1 MDLYAELRPKES
13 TSTEENPSTSNQ
25 GSVLNINDHPLPVH
39 TGTGETAIFQ
49 STVFIEDG
57 IYHRSIHH
65 KIDLTSLKIYRIY
78 YSHPVRWLLGF
89 VIFINLMLSFFEYP
103 SSMSLSSDYR
113 FRDVTWHL
121 PELGCGVMEGIEIVC
136 LLVFLADC
144 YAKFYLLGWRR
155 FITRPWFVLYAFMVV
170 ISFVD
175 IIVSL
180 SFCEHRGSSPISLG
194 YTLRIRRFFRPLF
207 FIISSSIMKK
217 FAKAAIKTLPQIFT
231 VLFLLALHIY
241 VFAMLGLL
249 VFPREP
255 QPTNSTNDTGYPP
268 SGHSIPLE
276 NSSHAS
282 LITNYSYYEHFESQ
296 KYFGNIFDALT
307 SLLVLLTT
315 ANHPDVMIPIYQFNR
330 FSSLYFILFLGL
342 GAFIIL
348 NLLIAVTYNQFRG
361 FFLKSLR
368 SSFRRRRVAF
378 RAAFTILAKQ
388 TRKSSGSS
396 RPELVSKGLVRRLL
410 RRMRLN
416 SKKISLMFT
425 KLETTG
431 GGTVN
436 WPQFR
441 EIFDLVAQ
449 DSHQTRD
456 TANESEYYTSFRPF
470 HWFQYGIRHRFF
482 NYFTYVISV
491 VNVLLVTIELE
502 IAYDESFT
510 RADSRLAYYNLFF
523 VIYYIV
529 EQILKLIGYGGR
541 RYFKSIGNV
550 YEGFVTC
557 TLFLLEFLVLVL
569 YDSPKH
575 SHDPLVDI
583 SYLNIIIRLMNIFIV
598 LRLLRILVQVSY
610 LKLLTSTMVD
620 LIWNVRGFFGIII
633 VVYYLFA
640 FLGMELFD
648 DVDGPTTKCNPA
660 PDYDTLLYYGN
671 NFHDFASSLVTLW
684 DVMVVNNWFVFL
696 DKFACDSRFEKWAKL
711 YFIVWWLVSAIICM
725 NLFISLVLEIFL
737 IKWEVWQRQ
746 TADGQSQ
753 TGSLEESAG
762 WENQTGSSGEESQVW
777 HLLCVYSLFNRLCYM
792 ISSHS
797 PRPSLSIGSFQFFNV
812 THRKMRK
819 CVTLKT

>member
-1 MDLYAELRPKES
+1 MYFLLLWYNNIIIKFFLFFFYAVDLYADLKPKES
-13 TSTEENPSTSNQ
+13 TSTEENPSTSNR
-25 GSVLNINDHPLPVH
+25 SSLLNINDLPLPVN
-39 TGTGETAIFQ
+39 TSETSIIQ
-49 STVFIEDG
+49 SAVFIEDG

-65 KIDLTSLKIYRIY
+65 KIDPTSLKIYRIY
-78 YSHPVRWLLGF
+78 YSRPVRWLLGF

-113 FRDVTWHL
+113 FRDITWHW
-121 PELGCGVMEGIEIVC
+121 PEPGCGVTEGIEIVC
-136 LLVFLADC
+136 LLVFLIDC
-144 YAKFYLLGWRR
+144 YAKFYLLGWQR
-155 FITRPWFVLYAFMVV
+155 FVTRPWFVLYAIMVV
-170 ISFVD
+170 VSFVD

-180 SFCEHRGSSPISLG
+180 SFCEHRESFPISLG

-217 FAKAAIKTLPQIFT
+217 FAKAAVKTLPQIFT

-241 VFAMLGLL
+241 VFAMFGLL

-255 QPTNSTNDTGYPP
+255 QPINATNETGYVP
-268 SGHSIPLE
+268 SGHSIPFE
-276 NSSHAS
+276 NSSS
-282 LITNYSYYEHFESQ
+282 SSPITNYSHYEHLESR
-296 KYFGNIFDALT
+296 KYFKNIFDALT

-361 FFLKSLR
+361 FFLKSLM
-368 SSFRRRRVAF
+368 SSLRRRRVAF

-388 TRKSSGSS
+388 TRKSRGSS
-396 RPELVSKGLVRRLL
+396 RPYSSELVSKDLVRRLL
-410 RRMRLN
+410 RKMHLS
-416 SKKISLMFT
+416 SKKISLMVT
-425 KLETTG
+425 KLETAGVETTG
-431 GGTVN
+431 EGTVN
-436 WPQFR
+436 WQQFR
-441 EIFDLVAQ
+441 DIFDVAK
-449 DSHQTRD
+449 DLHETRD
-456 TANESEYYTSFRPF
+456 ASSESEYYTTFRPF
-470 HWFQYGIRHRFF
+470 QWFQFGIRHRFF

-523 VIYYIV
+523 VIYYTI
-529 EQILKLIGYGGR
+529 EQVLKLIGYGCR
-541 RYFKSIGNV
+541 CYFKSIGNV
-550 YEGFVTC
+550 YEGLVTC
-557 TLFLLEFLVLVL
+557 ALIFLEFLVLVL

-583 SYLNIIIRLMNIFIV
+583 HYLNIIIRLMNIFIV

-610 LKLLTSTMVD
+610 LRLLTSTMVD
-620 LIWNVRGFFGIII
+620 LIWNLRGFFGIII

-648 DVDGPTTKCNPA
+648 DVDGPSQGCHPV
-660 PDYDTLLYYGN
+660 PDYDKLLYFGN

-684 DVMVVNNWFVFL
+684 DVMVVNNWFIFL
-696 DKFACDSRFEKWAKL
+696 DKFACDSRFGTWAKL
-711 YFIVWWLVSAIICM
+711 YFIAWWLVSAIICM

-737 IKWEVWQRQ
+737 IKWEVWQRRNS
-746 TADGQSQ
+746 DGRSQ
-753 TGSLEESAG
+753 VGALDESG
-762 WENQTGSSGEESQVW
+762 DQTGSSGEESQV
-777 HLLCVYSLFNRLCYM
+777 
-792 ISSHS
+792 
-797 PRPSLSIGSFQFFNV
+797 
-812 THRKMRK
+812 
-819 CVTLKT
+819 

>member
-1 MDLYAELRPKES
+1 VDLYADLKPKES
-13 TSTEENPSTSNQ
+13 TSTEENPSISDRTSL
-25 GSVLNINDHPLPVH
+25 LNINDLPLPANTVN
-39 TGTGETAIFQ
+39 TSETPVIQ

-65 KIDLTSLKIYRIY
+65 KIDPTSLKIYRIY
-78 YSHPVRWLLGF
+78 YSRPVRWLLGI
-89 VIFINLMLSFFEYP
+89 VIFINLMLSFFEFP

-113 FRDVTWHL
+113 FRDITWHW
-121 PELGCGVMEGIEIVC
+121 PEPGCGVTEGIEIVC
-136 LLVFLADC
+136 LLVFLVDC

-155 FITRPWFVLYAFMVV
+155 FITRPWFVLYAIMVV

-175 IIVSL
+175 MIVSL
-180 SFCEHRGSSPISLG
+180 SFCEHRGSFPISLG

-241 VFAMLGLL
+241 VFAMFGLL

-255 QPTNSTNDTGYPP
+255 QPINGTNETGYTP
-268 SGHSIPLE
+268 SGHSIPFE
-276 NSSHAS
+276 NSSS
-282 LITNYSYYEHFESQ
+282 SSPITNYSHYEHLESG

-361 FFLKSLR
+361 FFLKSLM
-368 SSFRRRRVAF
+368 SSFHRRRVAF

-388 TRKSSGSS
+388 TRKLRGSS
-396 RPELVSKGLVRRLL
+396 RPPSIELVSKDLVRQLL
-410 RRMRLN
+410 RKMHL
-416 SKKISLMFT
+416 SEKKISLMFT

-431 GGTVN
+431 GTVNQHQTQTQTHTVN
-436 WPQFR
+436 WQQFR
-441 EIFDLVAQ
+441 DIFDVVDQ
-449 DSHQTRD
+449 DPHETRG
-456 TANESEYYTSFRPF
+456 TSNESESEYYTNYRPF
-470 HWFQYGIRHRFF
+470 QWFQLGIRHRFF

-523 VIYYIV
+523 VIYYTV
-529 EQILKLIGYGGR
+529 EQVLKLVGYGCR
-541 RYFKSIGNV
+541 RYFRSIGNV
-550 YEGFVTC
+550 YEGVVTC
-557 TLFLLEFLVLVL
+557 ALLFLEFLVLVL

-583 SYLNIIIRLMNIFIV
+583 QYLNIIIRLMNIFIV

-610 LKLLTSTMVD
+610 LRLLTSTMVD

-648 DVDGPTTKCNPA
+648 DVDGPTKTCHPA
-660 PDYDTLLYYGN
+660 PDYDNLLYFGN

-684 DVMVVNNWFVFL
+684 DVMVVNNWFIFL
-696 DKFACDSRFEKWAKL
+696 DKFACDSRFGKWAKL
-711 YFIVWWLVSAIICM
+711 YFIAWWLVSAIICM

-737 IKWEVWQRQ
+737 IKWEVWQRRNLDERTQ
-746 TADGQSQ
+746 MGT
-753 TGSLEESAG
+753 LEESG
-762 WENQTGSSGEESQVW
+762 DQTESSGEGSQV
-777 HLLCVYSLFNRLCYM
+777 CTMSCIIISNVSL
-792 ISSHS
+792 
-797 PRPSLSIGSFQFFNV
+797 
-812 THRKMRK
+812 
-819 CVTLKT
+819 

>member
-1 MDLYAELRPKES
+1 MYFLLLWYNNIIIKFFLFFFYAVDLYADLKPKES
-13 TSTEENPSTSNQ
+13 TSTEENPSTSNR
-25 GSVLNINDHPLPVH
+25 SSLLNINDLPLPVN
-39 TGTGETAIFQ
+39 TSETSIIQ
-49 STVFIEDG
+49 SAVFIEDG

-65 KIDLTSLKIYRIY
+65 KIDPTSLKIYRIY
-78 YSHPVRWLLGF
+78 YSRPVRWLLGF

-113 FRDVTWHL
+113 FRDITWHW
-121 PELGCGVMEGIEIVC
+121 PEPGCGVTEGIEIVC
-136 LLVFLADC
+136 LLVFLIDC
-144 YAKFYLLGWRR
+144 YAKFYLLGWQR
-155 FITRPWFVLYAFMVV
+155 FVTRPWFVLYAIMVV
-170 ISFVD
+170 VSFVD

-180 SFCEHRGSSPISLG
+180 SFCEHRESFPISLG

-217 FAKAAIKTLPQIFT
+217 FAKAAVKTLPQIFT

-241 VFAMLGLL
+241 VFAMFGLL

-255 QPTNSTNDTGYPP
+255 QPINATNETGYVP
-268 SGHSIPLE
+268 SGHSIPFE
-276 NSSHAS
+276 NSSS
-282 LITNYSYYEHFESQ
+282 SSPITNYSHYEHLESR
-296 KYFGNIFDALT
+296 KYFKNIFDALT

-361 FFLKSLR
+361 FFLKSLM
-368 SSFRRRRVAF
+368 SSLRRRRVAF

-388 TRKSSGSS
+388 TRKSRGSS
-396 RPELVSKGLVRRLL
+396 RPYSSELVSKDLVRRLL
-410 RRMRLN
+410 RKMHLS
-416 SKKISLMFT
+416 SKKISLMVTTLETAGF
-425 KLETTG
+425 ETTG
-431 GGTVN
+431 EGTVN
-436 WPQFR
+436 WQQFR
-441 EIFDLVAQ
+441 DIFDVAK
-449 DSHQTRD
+449 DLHETRD
-456 TANESEYYTSFRPF
+456 ASSESEYYTTFRPF
-470 HWFQYGIRHRFF
+470 QWFQFGIRHRFF

-523 VIYYIV
+523 VIYYTI
-529 EQILKLIGYGGR
+529 EQVLKLIGYGCR
-541 RYFKSIGNV
+541 CYFKSIGNV
-550 YEGFVTC
+550 YEGLVTC
-557 TLFLLEFLVLVL
+557 ALIFLEFLVLVL

-583 SYLNIIIRLMNIFIV
+583 HYLNIIIRLMNIFIV

-610 LKLLTSTMVD
+610 LRLLTSTMVD
-620 LIWNVRGFFGIII
+620 LIWNLRGFFGIII

-648 DVDGPTTKCNPA
+648 DVDGPSQGCHPV
-660 PDYDTLLYYGN
+660 PDYDKLLYFGN

-684 DVMVVNNWFVFL
+684 DVMVVNNWFIFL
-696 DKFACDSRFEKWAKL
+696 DKFACDSRFGTWAKL
-711 YFIVWWLVSAIICM
+711 YFIAWWLVSAIICM

-737 IKWEVWQRQ
+737 IKWEVWQRRNS
-746 TADGQSQ
+746 DGRSQ
-753 TGSLEESAG
+753 VGALDESG
-762 WENQTGSSGEESQVW
+762 DQTGSSGEESQV
-777 HLLCVYSLFNRLCYM
+777 
-792 ISSHS
+792 
-797 PRPSLSIGSFQFFNV
+797 
-812 THRKMRK
+812 
-819 CVTLKT
+819 

>member
-1 MDLYAELRPKES
+1 VDLYADLKPKES
-13 TSTEENPSTSNQ
+13 TSTEENPSTSDRT
-25 GSVLNINDHPLPVH
+25 SLLNINDLPLPAN
-39 TGTGETAIFQ
+39 TSETPVIQ

-65 KIDLTSLKIYRIY
+65 KIDTTSLKIYRIY
-78 YSHPVRWLLGF
+78 YSRPVRWLLGI
-89 VIFINLMLSFFEYP
+89 VIFINLMLSFFEFP
-103 SSMSLSSDYR
+103 SSMSLSSDHR
-113 FRDVTWHL
+113 FRDITWHW
-121 PELGCGVMEGIEIVC
+121 PEPGCGVTEGIEIVC
-136 LLVFLADC
+136 LLVFLLDC
-144 YAKFYLLGWRR
+144 YAKFYLLGWQR
-155 FITRPWFVLYAFMVV
+155 FISRPWFVIYAIMVV

-175 IIVSL
+175 MIVSL
-180 SFCEHRGSSPISLG
+180 SFCEHRGSFPISLG

-241 VFAMLGLL
+241 VFAMFGLL

-255 QPTNSTNDTGYPP
+255 QPINGTNETGYTP
-268 SGHSIPLE
+268 SGHSIPFE
-276 NSSHAS
+276 NSSS
-282 LITNYSYYEHFESQ
+282 SSPITNYSHYEHLESRR
-296 KYFGNIFDALT
+296 YFGNIFDALT

-361 FFLKSLR
+361 FFLKSLT
-368 SSFRRRRVAF
+368 SSLRRRRVAF

-388 TRKSSGSS
+388 TRKLRGSS
-396 RPELVSKGLVRRLL
+396 RPTNIELVSKDLVRQLL
-410 RRMRLN
+410 RKMHL
-416 SKKISLMFT
+416 SEKKISLMFT
-425 KLETTG
+425 KLETIE

-436 WPQFR
+436 WQQFR
-441 EIFDLVAQ
+441 DIFDVVAQ
-449 DSHQTRD
+449 DHEPRGTSND
-456 TANESEYYTSFRPF
+456 SEEYYTTFRPF
-470 HWFQYGIRHRFF
+470 QWFQLGIRHRFF

-510 RADSRLAYYNLFF
+510 RADSRLAYYNLLF
-523 VIYYIV
+523 VIYYTV
-529 EQILKLIGYGGR
+529 EQILKLVGYGCR
-541 RYFKSIGNV
+541 RYFKSIGNW
-550 YEGFVTC
+550 YEGVVTC
-557 TLFLLEFLVLVL
+557 ALLFLEFLVLVL

-575 SHDPLVDI
+575 SHDALVDI
-583 SYLNIIIRLMNIFIV
+583 YYLNIIIRLMNIFIV

-610 LKLLTSTMVD
+610 LRLLTSTMVD

-648 DVDGPTTKCNPA
+648 DVDGPTKTCNPA
-660 PDYDTLLYYGN
+660 PAYDELLYYGN

-684 DVMVVNNWFVFL
+684 DVMVVNNWFIFL
-696 DKFACDSRFEKWAKL
+696 DKFACDSRFGKWAKL
-711 YFIVWWLVSAIICM
+711 YFIAWWLVSAIICM

-737 IKWEVWQRQ
+737 IKWEVWQRRNLDERTQ
-746 TADGQSQ
+746 MGT
-753 TGSLEESAG
+753 LEESG
-762 WENQTGSSGEESQVW
+762 DQTESSGEGSQV
-777 HLLCVYSLFNRLCYM
+777 CTMSCIIISNVSL
-792 ISSHS
+792 
-797 PRPSLSIGSFQFFNV
+797 
-812 THRKMRK
+812 
-819 CVTLKT
+819 

>member
-1 MDLYAELRPKES
+1 MVVHWLLAHLCCVYPCMYDTMWNIIWLLYHNMFIFPCAVDLYADLRPKES
-13 TSTEENPSTSNQ
+13 PSTDENPSTSNQ
-25 GSVLNINDHPLPVH
+25 GSVLNINDLPLPVH
-39 TGTGETAIFQ
+39 TSETAIFQ
-49 STVFIEDG
+49 SAAFIEDG

-78 YSHPVRWLLGF
+78 YSRPVRWLLGF
-89 VIFINLMLSFFEYP
+89 VIFINLMLAFFEYP

-121 PELGCGVMEGIEIVC
+121 PEPRCGVTEGIEIVC
-136 LLVFLADC
+136 LLVFLVDC

-155 FITRPWFVLYAFMVV
+155 FIIRPWFVLYAFMVI

-175 IIVSL
+175 IIISL
-180 SFCEHRGSSPISLG
+180 SFCEHRRSFPLSLG

-241 VFAMLGLL
+241 VFAMFGLL

-255 QPTNSTNDTGYPP
+255 VPTNSTNDTGYPP
-268 SGHSIPLE
+268 SRHNIPFE
-276 NSSHAS
+276 NSSTAAP
-282 LITNYSYYEHFESQ
+282 ITNYSHYEHLESQ

-361 FFLKSLR
+361 FFLKSLT
-368 SSFRRRRVAF
+368 SSLRRRRVAF

-388 TRKSSGSS
+388 TRKLRGSS
-396 RPELVSKGLVRRLL
+396 RPASAELVSKDLVRRLL
-410 RRMRLN
+410 RKMHF
-416 SKKISLMFT
+416 KKISMMFT

-436 WPQFR
+436 WLQFR
-441 EIFDLVAQ
+441 DIFDAAQ

-456 TANESEYYTSFRPF
+456 TANESEYYTSFRAF
-470 HWFQYGIRHRFF
+470 QWFQLCIRHRFF

-510 RADSRLAYYNLFF
+510 RVDSRLAYYNLFF
-523 VIYYIV
+523 VIYYII

-550 YEGFVTC
+550 YEGVVTC
-557 TLFLLEFLVLVL
+557 ALFLLEFLVLVL

-583 SYLNIIIRLMNIFIV
+583 TYLNIIIRLMNIFIV

-648 DVDGPTTKCNPA
+648 DVDGPSTKCDSNNL
-660 PDYDTLLYYGN
+660 DYDTLKYYGN

-711 YFIVWWLVSAIICM
+711 YFIAWWLVSAIICM

-737 IKWEVWQRQ
+737 IKWEVWHKQ
-746 TADGQSQ
+746 TLDGRSQ
-753 TGSLEESAG
+753 IGSLEDSAG
-762 WENQTGSSGEESQVW
+762 WENQTGSSGEESQV
-777 HLLCVYSLFNRLCYM
+777 
-792 ISSHS
+792 
-797 PRPSLSIGSFQFFNV
+797 
-812 THRKMRK
+812 
-819 CVTLKT
+819 